1 MPPTEIDLE
10 AIDNQI
16 ELIDETLSKL
26 PGANNEEPPA
36 PDTTPV
42 TRQEAIDSFNLPSL
56 PPDYVPLNEPEVN
69 QLEMDPKDFGL
80 GENIIEARNAI
91 AKGSSDAIANTLTA
105 PERLLDAASGEDIGD
120 PNYRPEWDPVGDNMP
135 TPMVRTFWGSLLE
148 DVSHYGTYGLGV
160 FWGAKLGGLSLGA
173 LGTSVTSAGV
183 AALLSANHDG
193 DNLTGKLI
201 KKVPALEPVVG
212 PLATKDSDH
221 PVLKKFKNVMEEMSM
236 AGIFDKL
243 IGHVFGSEGVEKAL
257 ARAKNVNDQ
266 IVEKGRIELD
276 AAVQQ
281 LLEQDDAVRKLDLKS
296 KAADVTAE
304 AQQSIEPKT
313 PKVSSPTVPFR
324 GHMNKPI
331 ADPWQGSPNST
342 NTPFDIHTQLNKI
355 DNDHFAKGGSTDS
368 PLTPAQA
375 EIMANESGLTNE
387 FLNNVARELK
397 GDKRYQELIQE
408 ALKEGQSF
416 EQYFEP
422 AYRRYQEL
430 MGRDVAGMDPDEFWK
445 PFFKEASETDRDFGI
460 DVWTVEDVIAAD
472 LVNSALFKQLRD
484 LSIGAK
490 EIFDIAD
497 VQATDGPMKTITDRL
512 IIGLSE
518 VKKRRFLW
526 GATGRGLNS
535 KNVKPPKEL
544 LKKLDD
550 IHDITRNQVQ
560 MSMQLIG
567 KDDNQKLLEGFIEA
581 MSMSD
586 KINNWLDLDA
596 FMQHQLRSFTN
607 ENVALRELSG
617 VMVNSILSGV
627 KTPIRALVG
636 TGNLGVMQP
645 MGRALGAAFRGDMQT
660 ARANLAAL
668 HAIGELIPES
678 YKLFRTKLD
687 AYFTGD
693 LANMRSR
700 YTDVNKFDTQ
710 WETLGRWAEK
720 RGNSWDKGTFAVANI
735 ARRLNDSRLLSWSPR
750 VMGAMDDTY
759 KVLMARMRARERAV
773 NEVLSKKKRGDIF
786 EILPEDIQGMEDNM
800 FRQMLDKDGNIDLS
814 KDGFL
819 DKAFKDATL
828 TEDLS
833 GFSGELQKTFEKFP
847 LLKPFYLFART
858 GINGLNQTYL
868 NSPGLGLLHK
878 RSIDILTASPENLDN
893 VLQYGIKTAEDL
905 ANEQA
910 LVTGRQ
916 VMGSAVVFMGSQKY
930 LAGELT
936 GNGPQDRSMRQA
948 WIDAGFKP
956 RSIKLGGVWVS
967 YDLAEPYATILAT
980 LCDIGDNME
989 LMGEEWAE
997 DSFQKM
1003 SLAIAGGATSKSY
1016 LAGLNDLVDM
1026 FSSEPGAIK
1035 RPVANLLNN
1044 SLVLAGIR
1052 NDFSRIVTPYMRELS
1067 GGIIDSIRNR
1077 NLAAEHLAGKP
1088 LPIKYDIL
1096 TGKPLKDWHPI
1107 QRFANAVLPIN
1118 LSLDNMSPGRKL
1130 FLQSG
1135 FDSRL
1140 SVMSAPGNYDLSDS
1154 PEVRSLFQRA
1164 IGQQNLEAKLN
1175 KLAARTDVQDS
1186 LDDMEEDKRNG
1197 NMQLDPMRAY
1207 RHNDLIGALFRDAKD
1222 AAWQKIQNEPA
1233 VQELVAEQNKLNK
1246 ANRDRRSSQNEPLPP
1261 ILSVY

>member
-42 TRQEAIDSFNLPSL
+42 TRQEAIDSFNLPS
-56 PPDYVPLNEPEVN
+56 PPSSASSVREGIPMYEQEVN

-91 AKGSSDAIANTLTA
+91 AKGGAEAVGNALTA
-105 PERLLDAASGEDIGD
+105 PERLLDAASGKEIGD
-120 PNYRPEWDPVGDNMP
+120 PDYRPEWDPVGDNLP

-148 DVSHYGTYGLGV
+148 DVTHYGTYGAGLILATKGAAAAMGSVGV
-160 FWGAKLGGLSLGA
+160 GM
-173 LGTSVTSAGV
+173 TSAGI
-183 AALLSANHDG
+183 AALLSSKHDG

-212 PLATKDSDH
+212 PIATKDSDH

-243 IGHVFGSEGVEKAL
+243 LGHVFGSDGLEKAL
-257 ARAKNVNDQ
+257 VRAKNVNDQ

-276 AAVQQ
+276 
-281 LLEQDDAVRKLDLKS
+281 DAVRQLEAEIIPVEVKDITGQPKLS
-296 KAADVTAE
+296 G
-304 AQQSIEPKT
+304 T
-313 PKVSSPTVPFR
+313 PERGGATVRFR

-375 EIMANESGLTNE
+375 ERMATESGLTEEYLQNT
-387 FLNNVARELK
+387 AKELL
-397 GDKRYQELIQE
+397 GDARYQRMVGD
-408 ALKEGQSF
+408 LKKERKSF
-416 EQYFEP
+416 REYFEP
-422 AYRRYQEL
+422 AYRRYQEM
-430 MGRDVAGMDPDEFWK
+430 MGRDLAGMDPDEFWR
-445 PFFKEASETDRDFGI
+445 PFFKNEGGLDRILGI
-460 DVWTVEDVIAAD
+460 DTWTNEDVLAAD
-472 LVNSALFKQLRD
+472 LINSALFKQLRD

-490 EIFDIAD
+490 EIFNIAD
-497 VQATDGPMKTITDRL
+497 VMATDGPMKTISDRL

-518 VKKRRFLW
+518 VKKNRYLWSTKGVALQGPKGAKRRAEITANL
-526 GATGRGLNS
+526 A
-535 KNVKPPKEL
+535 K
-544 LKKLDD
+544 
-550 IHDITRNQVQ
+550 IHEGTRNQVE
-560 MSMQLIG
+560 MAIQLIG
-567 KDDNQKLLEGFIEA
+567 KDDNQRLLEGFIEA

-586 KINNWLDLDA
+586 KIHNWLDLDA
-596 FMQHQLRSFTN
+596 FMKHQLRSFGN

-617 VMVNSILSGV
+617 VMINSILSGV

-636 TGNLGVMQP
+636 TGNVGVMQP
-645 MGRALGAAFRGDMQT
+645 MARALGAVSRGDIQT
-660 ARANLAAL
+660 ARANLAGLKAF
-668 HAIGELIPES
+668 GESIPES
-678 YKLFRTKLD
+678 FKIFRTRMD
-687 AYFTGD
+687 GYFTGD
-693 LANMRSR
+693 LSNMRTR
-700 YTDVNKFDTQ
+700 FTDTNKLDTQ
-710 WETLGRWAEK
+710 WEALGRWSEM
-720 RGNSWDKGTFAVANI
+720 RGTKGDKAAYRLANI
-735 ARRLNDSRLLSWSPR
+735 ARGLNDSRLLSWSPR
-750 VMGAMDDTY
+750 VMASMDDTY

-773 NEVLSKKKRGDIF
+773 NQALSMKKRGDIY
-786 EILPEDIQGMEDNM
+786 DIQPGDIASIEDG
-800 FRQMLDKDGNIDLS
+800 FLRQLLDRDGNVDLAA
-814 KDGFL
+814 DGFL
-819 DKAFKDATL
+819 DKAFKEASL

-833 GFSGELQKTFEKFP
+833 GIAAKLDAVFEQFP

-858 GINGLNQTYL
+858 GVNGLNLTFK

-878 RSIDILTASPENLDN
+878 RHIDVLSANPENLES
-893 VLQYGIKTAEDL
+893 VLKYGINTPEDL
-905 ANEQA
+905 ANEKA
-910 LVTGRQ
+910 LIAGRQ
-916 VMGSAVVFMGSQKY
+916 LMGSGVVFMGTQKY
-930 LAGELT
+930 LAGEMT

-956 RSIKLGGVWVS
+956 RSIKIGGVWVG
-967 YDLAEPYATILAT
+967 YDLAEPYSTILAT
-980 LCDIGDNME
+980 MCDIGDNME
-989 LMGEEWAE
+989 LMGEEWSE
-997 DSFQKM
+997 DGWLKM
-1003 SLAIAGGATSKSY
+1003 ALAIGGGATSKSY

-1026 FSSEPGAIK
+1026 FSSEPGALN
-1035 RPVANLLNN
+1035 RPLANILNN
-1044 SLVLAGIR
+1044 TVPLAGVR
-1052 NDFSRIVTPYMRELS
+1052 NDFGRIVTPYMRELS
-1067 GGIIDSIRNR
+1067 GEIDDSIRNR
-1077 NLAAEHLAGKP
+1077 NLATEQVAGKP
-1088 LPIKYDIL
+1088 LAIKYDIL
-1096 TGKPLKDWHPI
+1096 TGKPLRDWNPM
-1107 QRFANAVLPIN
+1107 QRIVNAVLPIN

-1130 FLQSG
+1130 FLESG

-1140 SVMSAPGNYDLSDS
+1140 SVMSAPGDYDLSDS

-1175 KLAARTDVQDS
+1175 KLAARKDVQDS

-1197 NMQLDPMRAY
+1197 NMERDPMRAY
-1207 RHNDLIGALFRDAKD
+1207 RHNDLIGALFRDAKN

-1233 VQELVAEQNKLNK
+1233 VQELVAEQDKLDK

>member
-26 PGANNEEPPA
+26 PKEYDKFGVPA

-42 TRQEAIDSFNLPSL
+42 TRQEAIDSFNLPS
-56 PPDYVPLNEPEVN
+56 PPSSASSVREGIPMYEQEVN

-91 AKGSSDAIANTLTA
+91 AKGGVEAVGNALTA
-105 PERLLDAASGEDIGD
+105 PERLLDAASGIDIGD
-120 PNYRPEWDPVGDNMP
+120 PDYRPEWDPVGDNLP

-148 DVSHYGTYGLGV
+148 DVTHYGTYG
-160 FWGAKLGGLSLGA
+160 AGLI
-173 LGTSVTSAGV
+173 LGTKGAAAAMGSVGVGMASAGI
-183 AALLSANHDG
+183 AALLSSKHDG

-243 IGHVFGSEGVEKAL
+243 LGHVFGSEGVEKAL
-257 ARAKNVNDQ
+257 VRAKNVNDQ

-276 AAVQQ
+276 
-281 LLEQDDAVRKLDLKS
+281 DAVRQLEAEVVPVEVKDITDQPKLS
-296 KAADVTAE
+296 G
-304 AQQSIEPKT
+304 T
-313 PKVSSPTVPFR
+313 PERGGPIVRFR

-375 EIMANESGLTNE
+375 EFMANESGLTTE
-387 FLNNVARELK
+387 FLNNIAKELL
-397 GDKRYQELIQE
+397 GDKRYQEIIQE

-445 PFFKEASETDRDFGI
+445 PFFKEASKTDREFGI
-460 DVWTVEDVIAAD
+460 DVWTVEDVIAGD
-472 LVNSALFKQLRD
+472 LINSSLFKQLRD

-512 IIGLSE
+512 IIGLGE

-550 IHDITRNQVQ
+550 IHDTTRNQVQ
-560 MSMQLIG
+560 MAMQLIG

-607 ENVALRELSG
+607 ENIALRELSG

-710 WETLGRWAEK
+710 WEALGRWADK
-720 RGNSWDKGTFAVANI
+720 RGNPWDKGAFAVANI

-773 NEVLSKKKRGDIF
+773 NEVLSMKKRGDIF

-800 FRQMLDKDGNIDLS
+800 FRQMLDKNGNIDLS

-878 RSIDILTASPENLDN
+878 RSIDILAASPENLDN

-916 VMGSAVVFMGSQKY
+916 VMGSAVVFMGAQKY

-956 RSIKLGGVWVS
+956 RSIKIGGVWVG

-1016 LAGLNDLVDM
+1016 LAGLNDLVDLV
-1026 FSSEPGAIK
+1026 SSEPGALK
-1035 RPVANLLNN
+1035 RPLANLLNN
-1044 SLVLAGIR
+1044 AAPLAGIR

-1096 TGKPLKDWHPI
+1096 TGKPLKDWHPM
-1107 QRFANAVLPIN
+1107 QRFVNAVLPLN
-1118 LSLDNMSPGRKL
+1118 LSLDNMSEGRKL

-1140 SVMSAPGNYDLSDS
+1140 SVMSAPGDYDLSDS

-1164 IGQQNLEAKLN
+1164 IGQQNLEAKLT
-1175 KLAARTDVQDS
+1175 KLAARKDVQDS

-1197 NMQLDPMRAY
+1197 NKERDPMRAY
-1207 RHNDLIGALFRDAKD
+1207 RHNDLIGALFREAK
-1222 AAWQKIQNEPA
+1222 ANAWQKIQNEPA
-1233 VQELVAEQNKLNK
+1233 VKELVAEQDKLNK